1 MPGRLKDF
9 KPVAGLCRGSFV
21 FVPQNELLGR
31 KSFVSLKISRML
43 LLRAQVR
50 SRHEEVSFDCSAP
63 CPKSGIAGGS
73 I

>member
-9 KPVAGLCRGSFV
+9 KPVAGLCRGSLI
-21 FVPQNELLGR
+21 FVPQNELLRR

-50 SRHEEVSFDCSAP
+50 
-63 CPKSGIAGGS
+63 
-73 I
+73 